1 MRGRLHHVV
10 EVDDVSTARADQ
22 AYVFANRPSQD
33 HTTAFRSVERLCQH
47 AERQGTHAWQQA
59 MPELQEFQRNFPK
72 DPQAWVALARA
83 RLATGAKRDAFR
95 AVQEALSLKEDID
108 LGLSLNVLAAQGYSD
123 THKWP
128 LVIKH
133 AEAALALRPSDAE
146 TRILLLRALVSN
158 KEGKSAKA
166 QETVR
171 LLMQADRLRGISLLR
186 EVAESSR
193 SAADKHY
200 WLSAALAGA
209 RAGGSPPQ
217 RQLLRDLAE
226 ASLVLDRREDALKL
240 FEEAFYHPEGL
251 ADEDTAKSLA
261 QMYLRNQRSK
271 EAMEVYRVALQSF
284 PGSAVLVRSYGQ
296 LLLKE
301 KRTAEAIGAIS
312 RGAKLAPAVEASSL
326 HQLLAELHQSL
337 GQTGEALIAWEAAAS
352 LNPESPVAWR
362 GLAAAARQDVPLQLR
377 ALRKLAQLE
386 PGNAEWHAQ
395 LAAKKLAT
403 THASG
408 DAEATKEV
416 EADLDRALRLC
427 PSNALALEQKALM
440 MERAGKDAQA
450 LDFIEV
456 AAKENRT
463 SKEVL
468 EAAATARW
476 KRGHFPEAVIWY
488 QELEHLDSENCLWP
502 TRLAQAALRQGQVA
516 KAQAWLVSAGERLKR
531 AEKAL
536 DQPKPPVVAEVRS
549 WLGYGHLLQ
558 DNAKAALET
567 LQKVPSGLGSASAFI
582 FEALARRQQGED
594 TAAALRAAQKAEPRL
609 AEVMYEMLPALPSR
623 FMQHVEALLMQL
635 KALPSEAG
643 YPRTL
648 DEYAKGRPVEVYS
661 KSGGRWFPGEIVQAK
676 DEMVKVRYLV
686 ESKDPNAERQWCEKL
701 LLCSSDS
708 LRPAPPKGEAPAMK
722 VLEPAPSAA
731 PAPKGIDVEAAIH
744 RQTVQSVQRAP
755 TPALGSKKEVEEE
768 PRKVMLNPDD
778 LQVGKVLGSG
788 GFGAVYR
795 GTYLGQEVAIK
806 KLHLID
812 GQVTPEQKQEFK
824 KEVENLSRLR
834 HPRLVS
840 LIGAALVAPS
850 LMIVTEFMPNG
861 SLYEALHQRKLA
873 LELEKRFKIATQ
885 VSEGVS
891 FLHSKQP
898 TPFVHRDLKSMN
910 VVMDF
915 ELNAKLCD
923 FGLTQ
928 SMEKTHISR
937 RDNEGGSPRYMAPE
951 LFDSRGKITEK
962 VDIWALG
969 CLIVE
974 VISSRLPHEEC
985 TSIQQVMTKTLVQK
999 QLPFTDW
1006 RGVSL
1011 DIQRLAEL
1019 CFVFPPDGRTNA
1031 RHLLEGLNRLTRN

>member
-1 MRGRLHHVV
+1 MRGRLHQVV

-22 AYVFANRPSQD
+22 AYVANRPSQD

-47 AERQGTHAWQQA
+47 AERQGTHAWEQA
-59 MPELQEFQRNFPK
+59 MPELQEFARNFPK

-83 RLATGAKRDAFR
+83 RLATGAKRDAYR
-95 AVQEALSLKEDID
+95 AVQEALSLNADIY
-108 LGLSLNVLAAQGYSD
+108 LGPSLNVLAAQGYSD

-146 TRILLLRALVSN
+146 TMILLLRALVSN
-158 KEGKSAKA
+158 KEGKSTKA

-171 LLMQADRLRGISLLR
+171 LLMQADRSRCISLLR

-200 WLSAALAGA
+200 WLSEALAGA
-209 RAGGSPPQ
+209 RAGSSPPQ

-271 EAMEVYRVALQSF
+271 EAMEVYREALQSF
-284 PGSAVLVRSYGQ
+284 PGSYGLVRGYGQ

-301 KRTAEAIGAIS
+301 GRTAEAIGAIS
-312 RGAKLAPAVEASSL
+312 RGAKLAPALEASSL
-326 HQLLAELHQSL
+326 HLLLADLHQKL
-337 GQTGEALIAWEAAAS
+337 GQTSEALIAWEAAAT
-352 LNPESPVAWR
+352 LNPDSGTAWR
-362 GLAAAARQDVPLQLR
+362 GLAAAAQDVHLQLR
-377 ALRKLAQLE
+377 ALRRLVLLE

-403 THASG
+403 THTSD
-408 DAEATKEV
+408 DA

-450 LDFIEV
+450 LDFIEA
-456 AAKENRT
+456 AAKETRT

-468 EAAATARW
+468 EVAATARW

-531 AEKAL
+531 SEKAL
-536 DQPKPPVVAEVRS
+536 DQPKPPVVAEVRC

-567 LQKVPSGLGSASAFI
+567 LQKVPSGLGSASGFI

-594 TAAALRAAQKAEPRL
+594 VAAALRAAQEAEPRL

-623 FMQHVEALLMQL
+623 SMQHVEALLKQL
-635 KALPSEAG
+635 KALPSEG
-643 YPRTL
+643 YPRTTL

-661 KSGGRWFPGEIVQAK
+661 KSGGRWFPGEIVQAN

-686 ESKDPNAERQWCEKL
+686 VREAAASQFRLLAAAEGRSTGDEGARACALFSACPEGDRRGSCHAQA
-701 LLCSSDS
+701 DS
-708 LRPAPPKGEAPAMK
+708 ASGAARANTGTCKQERGSRRASQCYFECRGPPCREGAVFRRLWGRLPGHLPWRGGSHQE
-722 VLEPAPSAA
+722 AA
-731 PAPKGIDVEAAIH
+731 PD
-744 RQTVQSVQRAP
+744 RW
-755 TPALGSKKEVEEE
+755 
-768 PRKVMLNPDD
+768 
-778 LQVGKVLGSG
+778 SG
-788 GFGAVYR
+788 
-795 GTYLGQEVAIK
+795 
-806 KLHLID
+806 D
-812 GQVTPEQKQEFK
+812 P
-824 KEVENLSRLR
+824 
-834 HPRLVS
+834 
-840 LIGAALVAPS
+840 
-850 LMIVTEFMPNG
+850 
-861 SLYEALHQRKLA
+861 
-873 LELEKRFKIATQ
+873 
-885 VSEGVS
+885 
-891 FLHSKQP
+891 
-898 TPFVHRDLKSMN
+898 
-910 VVMDF
+910 
-915 ELNAKLCD
+915 
-923 FGLTQ
+923 
-928 SMEKTHISR
+928 
-937 RDNEGGSPRYMAPE
+937 
-951 LFDSRGKITEK
+951 
-962 VDIWALG
+962 
-969 CLIVE
+969 
-974 VISSRLPHEEC
+974 
-985 TSIQQVMTKTLVQK
+985 
-999 QLPFTDW
+999 
-1006 RGVSL
+1006 
-1011 DIQRLAEL
+1011 
-1019 CFVFPPDGRTNA
+1019 
-1031 RHLLEGLNRLTRN
+1031 

>member
-1 MRGRLHHVV
+1 MLIF
-10 EVDDVSTARADQ
+10 T
-22 AYVFANRPSQD
+22 
-33 HTTAFRSVERLCQH
+33 
-47 AERQGTHAWQQA
+47 
-59 MPELQEFQRNFPK
+59 
-72 DPQAWVALARA
+72 
-83 RLATGAKRDAFR
+83 
-95 AVQEALSLKEDID
+95 
-108 LGLSLNVLAAQGYSD
+108 
-123 THKWP
+123 
-128 LVIKH
+128 
-133 AEAALALRPSDAE
+133 
-146 TRILLLRALVSN
+146 
-158 KEGKSAKA
+158 
-166 QETVR
+166 
-171 LLMQADRLRGISLLR
+171 
-186 EVAESSR
+186 SSR
-193 SAADKHY
+193 C
-200 WLSAALAGA
+200 
-209 RAGGSPPQ
+209 
-217 RQLLRDLAE
+217 
-226 ASLVLDRREDALKL
+226 
-240 FEEAFYHPEGL
+240 
-251 ADEDTAKSLA
+251 
-261 QMYLRNQRSK
+261 YL
-271 EAMEVYRVALQSF
+271 E
-284 PGSAVLVRSYGQ
+284 
-296 LLLKE
+296 
-301 KRTAEAIGAIS
+301 
-312 RGAKLAPAVEASSL
+312 
-326 HQLLAELHQSL
+326 
-337 GQTGEALIAWEAAAS
+337 
-352 LNPESPVAWR
+352 
-362 GLAAAARQDVPLQLR
+362 
-377 ALRKLAQLE
+377 
-386 PGNAEWHAQ
+386 
-395 LAAKKLAT
+395 
-403 THASG
+403 
-408 DAEATKEV
+408 
-416 EADLDRALRLC
+416 
-427 PSNALALEQKALM
+427 
-440 MERAGKDAQA
+440 DAQA

-502 TRLAQAALRQGQVA
+502 ARLAQAALRQGQVA

-531 AEKAL
+531 AEKAI
-536 DQPKPPVVAEVRS
+536 DQPKPLVVAEVRS

-567 LQKVPSGLGSASAFI
+567 LQKVPSGLGSAFAFT

-594 TAAALRAAQKAEPRL
+594 TAAALRAAQEAEPRL

-623 FMQHVEALLMQL
+623 FMQHVEALLTQL

-643 YPRTL
+643 YPRTIL

-686 ESKDPNAERQWCEKL
+686 DSKDPSAERQWCEKL
-701 LLCSSDS
+701 LLRSSDS

-722 VLEPAPSAA
+722 VPGPALSAA
-731 PAPKGIDVEAAIH
+731 PAPKGIDMEAAMH
-744 RQTVQSVQRAP
+744 RQTVQEVQRAP
-755 TPALGSKKEVEEE
+755 TPALASKKEVQEE
-768 PRKVMLNPDD
+768 PPKVMLKAED
-778 LQVGKVLGSG
+778 LHVGKVLGSG

-795 GTYLGQEVAIK
+795 GTYHGQEVAIK

-812 GQVTPEQKQEFK
+812 GQVTEEQKREFQ
-824 KEVENLSRLR
+824 KEVTNLANLR

-840 LIGAALVAPS
+840 LIGAAYAAPS

-873 LELEKRFKIATQ
+873 LELVKRFKIATQ

-898 TPFVHRDLKSMN
+898 PFVHRDLKSMN
-910 VVMDF
+910 VIMDF

-985 TSIQQVMTKTLVQK
+985 TSIQQVMRKTLVQK
-999 QLPFTDW
+999 ELPFTDW

-1019 CFVFPPDGRTNA
+1019 CFVFPPDGRTSA
-1031 RHLLEGLNRLTRN
+1031 QHLLEGLNRLTRN

>member
-1 MRGRLHHVV
+1 
-10 EVDDVSTARADQ
+10 
-22 AYVFANRPSQD
+22 
-33 HTTAFRSVERLCQH
+33 
-47 AERQGTHAWQQA
+47 
-59 MPELQEFQRNFPK
+59 
-72 DPQAWVALARA
+72 
-83 RLATGAKRDAFR
+83 
-95 AVQEALSLKEDID
+95 
-108 LGLSLNVLAAQGYSD
+108 
-123 THKWP
+123 
-128 LVIKH
+128 
-133 AEAALALRPSDAE
+133 LRPSDAE
-146 TRILLLRALVSN
+146 TMILLLRALVSN
-158 KEGKSAKA
+158 KEGKSTKA

-171 LLMQADRLRGISLLR
+171 LLMQADRSRCISLLR

-200 WLSAALAGA
+200 WLSEALAGA
-209 RAGGSPPQ
+209 RAGSSPPQ

-271 EAMEVYRVALQSF
+271 EAMEVYREALQSF
-284 PGSAVLVRSYGQ
+284 PGSYGLVRGYGQ

-301 KRTAEAIGAIS
+301 GRTAEAIGAIS
-312 RGAKLAPAVEASSL
+312 RGAKLAPALEASSL
-326 HQLLAELHQSL
+326 HLLLADLHQKL
-337 GQTGEALIAWEAAAS
+337 GQTSEALIAWEAAAT
-352 LNPESPVAWR
+352 LNPDSGTAWR
-362 GLAAAARQDVPLQLR
+362 GLAAAAQDVHLQLR
-377 ALRKLAQLE
+377 ALRRLVLLE

-403 THASG
+403 THTSD
-408 DAEATKEV
+408 DA

-450 LDFIEV
+450 LDFIEA
-456 AAKENRT
+456 AAKETRT

-468 EAAATARW
+468 EVAATARW

-531 AEKAL
+531 SEKAL
-536 DQPKPPVVAEVRS
+536 DQPKPPVVAEVRC

-567 LQKVPSGLGSASAFI
+567 LQKVPSGLGSASGFI

-594 TAAALRAAQKAEPRL
+594 VAAALRAAQEAEPRL

-623 FMQHVEALLMQL
+623 SMQHVEALLKQL
-635 KALPSEAG
+635 KALPSEG
-643 YPRTL
+643 YPRTTL

-661 KSGGRWFPGEIVQAK
+661 KSGGRWFPGEIVQAN

-701 LLCSSDS
+701 LLRSSDS
-708 LRPAPPKGEAPAMK
+708 LRPQKGEAPAMK
-722 VLEPAPSAA
+722 VPGPALSSA
-731 PAPKGIDVEAAIH
+731 PAPKGIDVEAAMP
-744 RQTVQSVQRAP
+744 RQTVQAAQRAP
-755 TPALGSKKEVEEE
+755 TPALASKKEVQEE
-768 PRKVMLNPDD
+768 PRNVILNAED
-778 LQVGKVLGSG
+778 LHVGKVLGSG

-795 GTYLGQEVAIK
+795 GTYRGEEVAIK

-812 GQVTPEQKQEFK
+812 GQVTPEQKNEFQ
-824 KEVENLSRLR
+824 KEVMNLARLR

-840 LIGAALVAPS
+840 FIGAALVAPS

-873 LELEKRFKIATQ
+873 LELVKRFKIATQ

-891 FLHSKQP
+891 FLHSKTP
-898 TPFVHRDLKSMN
+898 PFVHRDLKSMN

-985 TSIQQVMTKTLVQK
+985 TSIQQVMTKTLVDR

-1019 CFVFPPDGRTNA
+1019 CFVFPPDGRTSA
-1031 RHLLEGLNRLTRN
+1031 QHLLEGLNRLTPN

>member
-1 MRGRLHHVV
+1 MRGRLHQVV

-22 AYVFANRPSQD
+22 AYVANRPSQD

-47 AERQGTHAWQQA
+47 AERQGTHAWEQA
-59 MPELQEFQRNFPK
+59 MPELQEFARNFPK

-83 RLATGAKRDAFR
+83 RLATGAKRDAYR
-95 AVQEALSLKEDID
+95 AVQEALSLNADIY
-108 LGLSLNVLAAQGYSD
+108 LGPSLSVLAAQGYSD

-146 TRILLLRALVSN
+146 TMILLLRALVSN
-158 KEGKSAKA
+158 KEGKSTKA

-171 LLMQADRLRGISLLR
+171 LLMQADRSRCISLLR

-200 WLSAALAGA
+200 WLSEALAGA
-209 RAGGSPPQ
+209 RAGSSPPQ

-271 EAMEVYRVALQSF
+271 EAMEVYREALQSF
-284 PGSAVLVRSYGQ
+284 PGSYGLVRGYGQ

-301 KRTAEAIGAIS
+301 GRTAEAIGAIS
-312 RGAKLAPAVEASSL
+312 RGAKLAPALEASSL
-326 HQLLAELHQSL
+326 HLLLADLHQKL
-337 GQTGEALIAWEAAAS
+337 GQTSEALIAWEAAAT
-352 LNPESPVAWR
+352 LNPDSGTAWR
-362 GLAAAARQDVPLQLR
+362 GLAAAAQDVHLQLR
-377 ALRKLAQLE
+377 ALRRLVLLE

-403 THASG
+403 THTSD
-408 DAEATKEV
+408 DA

-450 LDFIEV
+450 LDFIEA
-456 AAKENRT
+456 AAKETRT

-468 EAAATARW
+468 EVAATARW

-531 AEKAL
+531 SEKAL
-536 DQPKPPVVAEVRS
+536 DQPKPPVVAEVRC

-567 LQKVPSGLGSASAFI
+567 LQKVPSGLGSASGFI

-594 TAAALRAAQKAEPRL
+594 VAAALRAAQEAEPRL

-623 FMQHVEALLMQL
+623 SMQHVEALLKQL
-635 KALPSEAG
+635 KALPSEG
-643 YPRTL
+643 YPRTTL

-661 KSGGRWFPGEIVQAK
+661 KSGGRWFPGEIVQAN

-701 LLCSSDS
+701 LLRSSDS
-708 LRPAPPKGEAPAMK
+708 LRPQKGEAPAMK
-722 VLEPAPSAA
+722 VPGPALSSA
-731 PAPKGIDVEAAIH
+731 PAPKGIDVEAAMP
-744 RQTVQSVQRAP
+744 RQTVQAAQRAP
-755 TPALGSKKEVEEE
+755 TPALASKKEVQEE
-768 PRKVMLNPDD
+768 PRNVILNAED
-778 LQVGKVLGSG
+778 LHVGKVLGSG

-795 GTYLGQEVAIK
+795 GTYRGEEVAIK

-812 GQVTPEQKQEFK
+812 GQVTPEQKNEFQ
-824 KEVENLSRLR
+824 KEVMNLARLR

-840 LIGAALVAPS
+840 FIGAALVAPS

-873 LELEKRFKIATQ
+873 LELVKRFKIATQ

-891 FLHSKQP
+891 FLHSKTP
-898 TPFVHRDLKSMN
+898 PFVHRDLKSMN

-928 SMEKTHISR
+928 SMEKTHIITWHQSSSTLGARSQR
-937 RDNEGGSPRYMAPE
+937 RWTFGHSGA
-951 LFDSRGKITEK
+951 
-962 VDIWALG
+962 
-969 CLIVE
+969 
-974 VISSRLPHEEC
+974 
-985 TSIQQVMTKTLVQK
+985 
-999 QLPFTDW
+999 
-1006 RGVSL
+1006 
-1011 DIQRLAEL
+1011 
-1019 CFVFPPDGRTNA
+1019 
-1031 RHLLEGLNRLTRN
+1031 